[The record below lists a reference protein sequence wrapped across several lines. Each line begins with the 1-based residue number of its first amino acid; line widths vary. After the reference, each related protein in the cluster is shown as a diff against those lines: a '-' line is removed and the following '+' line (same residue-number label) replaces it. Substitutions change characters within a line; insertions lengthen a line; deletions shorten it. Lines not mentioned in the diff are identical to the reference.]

1 MQNVVRDVA
10 CTVCGCVCDD
20 LIVTTDAGRIVRADG
35 ACALAEPWFAAQG
48 RSQRPVSCVDGT
60 ETDLASAVQA
70 AADILSSS
78 SLPLLYGLSRS
89 STPGQRAAIALG
101 DRLGGIVDTTAS
113 RCHAPSIM
121 ALQQVGES
129 TCSLGE
135 VRQRSDVVVYWGA
148 NPLRSHPRHLE
159 RYAGEPEGT
168 FVPRGRADRHIVVV
182 DPNATETAAIADTH
196 LQVAPGRDFE
206 LLWDLRARL
215 AGQTDDVSPAHGI
228 PAEQVDA
235 FAERIRAARYG
246 IVFFGLGLTRG
257 TVGHQDVEAL
267 LLMVRDAHRHTRWS
281 ARRMRI
287 PGDVAGA
294 DSVLCWQTGFPF
306 SVDLS
311 RGYPRYNPGEFSAN
325 ELLERGDVD
334 ACLLLG
340 CDGLGQFS
348 DAAMKRLESIPTI
361 VFDDATVETAWTPS
375 VRFTTAAYGM
385 HLPGTAYRMD
395 EVPIPLRPV
404 LESDC
409 PSDEEILQ
417 QIAARLEG

>member
-1 MQNVVRDVA
+1 MRDVA

-20 LIVTTDAGRIVRADG
+20 LIVTTAAGRIVRAEG
-35 ACALAEPWFAAQG
+35 ACALAEPWFHAQG
-48 RSQRPVSCVDGT
+48 DQQPSVCCLNGEAANVD
-60 ETDLASAVQA
+60 SAVGTA
-70 AADILSSS
+70 AAILSDASN
-78 SLPLLYGLSRS
+78 PLIYGLSRS
-89 STPGQRAAIALG
+89 STSGQRAAVALG
-101 DRLGGIVDTTAS
+101 DRLGAIVDTTAS

-159 RYAGEPEGT
+159 RYAGEPKGT
-168 FVPRGRADRHIVVV
+168 CVPRGREDRHIVVV
-182 DPNATETAAIADTH
+182 DPNVTETAAIADTH

-215 AGQTDDVSPAHGI
+215 AGLPADASATHGV
-228 PAEQVDA
+228 PAETVDA
-235 FAERIRAARYG
+235 FAERIRNARYG
-246 IVFFGLGLTRG
+246 IVFFGLGLTRQQN
-257 TVGHQDVEAL
+257 GHRDVEAL
-267 LLMVRDAHRHTRWS
+267 LQMVRDAHRHTRWS

-306 SVDLS
+306 SVDFS

-340 CDGLGQFS
+340 CDGIGQFS
-348 DAAMKRLESIPTI
+348 DAAMARLETIPTI
-361 VFDDATVETAWTPS
+361 VFDDATVETSWVPD
-375 VRFTTAAYGM
+375 VRFTTAAYGI

-404 LESDC
+404 LETEY

-417 QIAARLEG
+417 QIDARLTVRR